1 MIFFTWQAAYLTHI
15 SEIDVQHQ
23 KLVALIN
30 ALYSDLLGC
39 QDNDQKRVF
48 IIRTLEELIDY
59 SFYHFVT
66 EEELLLKYDYP
77 QYEEH
82 KREHEQFKLKIAQFM
97 KEQESVERVLP
108 FPIVVFLRDWLISHV
123 LTTDK
128 KYSAY
133 LNEKMGNQ

>member
-1 MIFFTWQAAYLTHI
+1 MIFFTWQEAYLTHI
-15 SEIDVQHQ
+15 SEIDGQHQ

-39 QDNDQKRVF
+39 QDNDQKRIF

-59 SFYHFVT
+59 SFYHFIT
-66 EEELLLKYDYP
+66 EEELLRKYDYP
-77 QYEEH
+77 KYEEH
-82 KREHEQFKLKIAQFM
+82 KQEHEQFKLKIAQFM

-128 KYSAY
+128 EYSAY
-133 LNEKMGNQ
+133 LNEKMSNQ

>member
-48 IIRTLEELIDY
+48 IIRALEELIDY

-82 KREHEQFKLKIAQFM
+82 KQEHEQYKLKIAQFM